1 MKSFKDNK
9 TLVMLLALG
18 LFAGLGGGIFENL
31 KFSGGGN
38 PITAAGILSLG
49 ENIEPEEPS
58 VFLGFVGNLDLSHEA
73 EKSIIKN
80 GGDYAPLFADAEF
93 LQTPDFMFAS
103 LSGPITKN
111 SKGSFVMNPSMLP
124 DLKDAGFD
132 IVSLSDTHLFD
143 AGREG
148 FENTL
153 TNVTGAGLLTCGAGM
168 NHTEAATPTIVSK
181 NGLSVGYLCFTDVVD
196 ETALAT
202 NEQSGMLGADDPAFD
217 DIIRGAASKVNT
229 LVVVFSF
236 GSTKDSQF
244 TERQEK
250 LARQAVDNGAGMVVG
265 THPYAPEE
273 NITYNNAPIIYSL
286 GNFISPGSNTSKLTD
301 GLFTTAV
308 VEQKGISD
316 VSLYPLSMDKDF
328 NISLK

>member
-1 MKSFKDNK
+1 
-9 TLVMLLALG
+9 MLLALG
-18 LFAGLGGGIFENL
+18 LFAGLGGGIFENM

-38 PITAAGILSLG
+38 PLSAAGILSQGG
-49 ENIEPEEPS
+49 ETEQEEPS

-73 EKSIIKN
+73 ESAVMKN
-80 GGDYAPLFADAEF
+80 GGDYAPLFADAQF
-93 LQTPDFMFAS
+93 LKTPDFMFVSAT
-103 LSGPITKN
+103 GPITKK

-148 FENTL
+148 FEDTL
-153 TNVTGAGLLTCGAGM
+153 TNVTGAGLLVCGAGM
-168 NHTEAATPTIVSK
+168 NHAEAATPTIVSK
-181 NGLSVGYLCFTDVVD
+181 NGLSVGYLCFTDVV
-196 ETALAT
+196 EENALAT
-202 NEQSGMLGADDPAFD
+202 NELSGMLSADDPAFD

-229 LVVVFSF
+229 LVVAFNF

-250 LARQAVDNGAGMVVG
+250 LAQKAIDNGAAMVVG

-273 NITYNNAPIIYSL
+273 NITYNNAPILYSL
-286 GNFISPGSNTSKLTD
+286 GNFISPGSNTSKLTN
-301 GLFTTAV
+301 GLFATAV

-316 VSLYPLSMDKDF
+316 VSLYPLSMDTDF
-328 NISLK
+328 GISLK